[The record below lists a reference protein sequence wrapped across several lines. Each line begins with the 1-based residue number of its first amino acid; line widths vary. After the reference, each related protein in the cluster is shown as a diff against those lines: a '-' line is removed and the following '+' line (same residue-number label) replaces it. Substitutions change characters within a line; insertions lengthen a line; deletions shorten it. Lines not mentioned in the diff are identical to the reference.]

1 MTPKFLTEK
10 GYVFKVY
17 SREEERVHI
26 HVTKENKNAKYW
38 LEPKIELAK
47 NKGFAKHELTKIK
60 KIITKNESNFKKQ
73 WNKYF
78 K

>member
-38 LEPKIELAK
+38 LEPNIELAK